1 MPPIINGEY
10 KMENKDKTYTV
21 WVGGVEVNDYLL
33 SLDEANKTLDFYKA
47 LGYDD
52 AVIENM
58 SIGV

>member
-1 MPPIINGEY
+1 
-10 KMENKDKTYTV
+10 MENKDKTYTV

-33 SLDEANKTLDFYKA
+33 ALDEANKTLDFYKA

-58 SIGV
+58 SIGA